1 MQIIGNLLNEDDQNM
16 RANSSLFFLFFVIKT
31 YSFMKRE
38 LIIKELN
45 KMEYDVNFYLEV
57 LKQQIWMEGFY
68 VGVMVMGV
76 IALIILCIS
85 MYVNR

>member
-1 MQIIGNLLNEDDQNM
+1 
-16 RANSSLFFLFFVIKT
+16 
-31 YSFMKRE
+31 MKRE